1 MKYIKELQNMG
12 ELNSTL
18 WKFDDVMMQENK
30 LHISTAKKVENVTV
44 IHEIHT
50 HNNYNLGDGG

>member
-1 MKYIKELQNMG
+1 MG

-18 WKFDDVMMQENK
+18 WKFGDVMMQENK